1 MADKT
6 LNKEATHLDETTW
19 GHRWGYRDTRFVV
32 NSDGSVKVTG
42 ARYAVSGYDMPGF
55 IPFLEEVLDIKFDL
69 ADVKPERADKP
80 VPPPIV
86 NREFVNALAAAL
98 PAGRTSDDARERLLH
113 SHGQTTVDEIY
124 QVLYTH
130 LDRVVDLVVYPQTH
144 EEAADLVRLAAVW
157 DVCLVP
163 YGGGTSVSAALKL
176 PADETRMIV
185 SVDMRRMDAIEWIDR
200 ENMRACVQAGIT
212 GAHLEARLAEVGL
225 TCGHEPDSMELS
237 TLGGWIATNA
247 SGMKKNRYGNIEDI
261 VENVTLV
268 TPEGV
273 IEQLTNMPRVSMGIE
288 PQWLAFGSEGNLG
301 LITRAV
307 IRVHDLPAVKEY
319 GSYVFPDFTT
329 GTAFLYDLERAGAL
343 PASIRLVDNVQFR
356 FGQALKGWPTAQ
368 EKLMSRVQ
376 QTFLESIKGFDLR
389 QISAATV
396 VMEGSAA
403 EVAYQKAE
411 IRRVAAAHGGVS
423 GGAHNGQRGYML
435 TYAIAYIRDF
445 LTDYHIIGE
454 TYETT
459 VPWSRIHE
467 VIAAVEQRSREMHR
481 EFGLPGQS
489 YVSPRIT
496 QLYHTGVCI
505 YFTHGFSARGV
516 EHPDRAFAAIEHA
529 MRETIMA
536 HGGSISHHHGVGKL
550 RRDFIPQT
558 LTPAAMELLRE
569 VKDAADPTN
578 VFGIGNNI
586 FAMGE
591 RETTDFTDD
600 TD

>member
-6 LNKEATHLDETTW
+6 LNKTASTDETTW
-19 GHRWGYRDTRFVV
+19 GHRWGYRDTHFVV
-32 NSDGSVKVTG
+32 NPDGSVKVTG
-42 ARYAVSGYDMPGF
+42 DRYAVSGYDMPGF
-55 IPFLEEVLDIKFDL
+55 IPFLEETLDIKLDL
-69 ADVKPERADKP
+69 NDIKPERADKP
-80 VPPPIV
+80 VPPPVV
-86 NREFVNALAAAL
+86 NAAFVSALAAAL
-98 PAGRTSDDARERLLH
+98 PAGRTSDDPRERLIH

-124 QVLYTH
+124 QVLYAH
-130 LDRVVDLVVYPQTH
+130 LDRVVDLIVYPETH
-144 EEAADLVRLAAVW
+144 EEAAALVALAATHG
-157 DVCLVP
+157 VCLVP
-163 YGGGTSVSAALKL
+163 FGGGTSVSAALKL
-176 PADETRMIV
+176 PPGETRMIV

-212 GAHLEARLAEVGL
+212 GKHLEERLAAEGL
-225 TCGHEPDSMELS
+225 TCGHEPDSVELS

-261 VENVTLV
+261 VENVTMV

-273 IEQLTNMPRVSMGIE
+273 IEHLADMPRVSMGVE
-288 PQWLAFGSEGNLG
+288 PRRLAFGSEGNLG

-307 IRVHDLPAVKEY
+307 IRVHKLPEVKEY
-319 GSYVFPDFTT
+319 GSYVFRDFKT
-329 GTAFLYDLERAGAL
+329 GTAFLYDLMQTGVL

-356 FGQALKGWPTAQ
+356 FGQALKARPTGQ

-376 QTFLESIKGFDLR
+376 QTFLESVKGFDLR
-389 QISAATV
+389 QMSAATV

-403 EVAYQKAE
+403 EVEFQKAE
-411 IRRVAAAHGGVS
+411 IKRVAARHGGVS
-423 GGAHNGQRGYML
+423 GGSHNGRRGYML

-459 VPWSRIHE
+459 VPWSRVHE
-467 VIAAVEQRSREMHR
+467 VIEAVEKRSIEMHR
-481 EFGLPGQS
+481 EFGLPGRS

-505 YFTHGFSARGV
+505 YFTHGFSTRGV
-516 EHPDRAFAAIEHA
+516 ADPDRAFAAIEHE

-550 RRDFIPQT
+550 RRDFVPRT
-558 LTPAAMELLRE
+558 MTPAAIEMLRE
-569 VKDAADPTN
+569 MKTAADPTN
-578 VFGIGNNI
+578 VFGIANNV
-586 FAMGE
+586 FAE
-591 RETTDFTDD
+591 
-600 TD
+600 

>member
-1 MADKT
+1 MADKS
-6 LNKEATHLDETTW
+6 LNKSANLDETTW

-32 NSDGSVKVTG
+32 NPDGTVKVTG
-42 ARYAVSGYDMPGF
+42 DRYAVSGYDMPGF
-55 IPFLEEVLDIKFDL
+55 FPFLEETLAIKLDLSDI
-69 ADVKPERADKP
+69 KPERADKP
-80 VPPPIV
+80 VPAPNV
-86 NREFVNALAAAL
+86 NDAFAAAVAAAL
-98 PAGRTSDDARERLLH
+98 PADRISDDPRERLLH

-130 LDRVVDLVVYPQTH
+130 LKRVVDLVVWPETH
-144 EEAADLVRLAAVW
+144 DEAAALVRLAAEH

-176 PADETRMIV
+176 PKNETRMIV

-212 GAHLEARLAEVGL
+212 GSHLEERLAEQGF
-225 TCGHEPDSMELS
+225 TCGHEPDSVELS

-261 VENVTLV
+261 VENVTMV
-268 TPEGV
+268 TPEGI
-273 IEQLTNMPRVSMGIE
+273 IEHLTAMPRVSMGVE
-288 PQWLAFGSEGNLG
+288 PRHFAFGSEGNLG

-307 IRVHDLPAVKEY
+307 IRIHALPEVKEY
-319 GSYVFPDFTT
+319 GSYVFRDFKT
-329 GTAFLYDLERAGAL
+329 GTAFMYDLMRAGVL

-356 FGQALKGWPTAQ
+356 FGQALKARPTGQ
-368 EKLMSRVQ
+368 EKLMSRIQ
-376 QTFLESIKGFDLR
+376 QTFLESVKGFDLR
-389 QISAATV
+389 QMSAATV

-403 EVAYQKAE
+403 EVEFQKSE
-411 IRRVAAAHGGVS
+411 IKRIAALHGGVS

-459 VPWSRIHE
+459 VPWSQIHE
-467 VIAAVEQRSREMHR
+467 VIEAVEKRSTEMHR
-481 EFGLPGQS
+481 EFGLPGRS

-516 EHPDRAFAAIEHA
+516 ENPDRVFAAIEHE

-550 RRDFIPQT
+550 RRDFVAQT
-558 LTPAAMELLRE
+558 LTPTAIEVLRE
-569 VKDAADPTN
+569 MKSASDPTN
-578 VFGIGNNI
+578 VFGIANNI
-586 FAMGE
+586 FALE
-591 RETTDFTDD
+591 E
-600 TD
+600 

>member
-6 LNKEATHLDETTW
+6 LNKTASTDETTW
-19 GHRWGYRDTRFVV
+19 GHRWGYRDTHFVV
-32 NSDGSVKVTG
+32 NPDGSVKVTG
-42 ARYAVSGYDMPGF
+42 DRYAVSGYDMPGF
-55 IPFLEEVLDIKFDL
+55 IPFLEETLDIKLDL
-69 ADVKPERADKP
+69 NDIKPERADKP
-80 VPPPIV
+80 VPPPVV
-86 NREFVNALAAAL
+86 NAAFVSALAAAL
-98 PAGRTSDDARERLLH
+98 PAGRTSDDPRERLIH

-124 QVLYTH
+124 QVLYAH
-130 LDRVVDLVVYPQTH
+130 LDRVVDLIVYPETH
-144 EEAADLVRLAAVW
+144 EEAAAVVALAATH

-163 YGGGTSVSAALKL
+163 FGGGTSVSAALKL
-176 PADETRMIV
+176 PPGETRMIV

-212 GAHLEARLAEVGL
+212 GKHLEERLAAEGL
-225 TCGHEPDSMELS
+225 TCGHEPDSVELS

-261 VENVTLV
+261 VENVTMV
-268 TPEGV
+268 TTEGV
-273 IEQLTNMPRVSMGIE
+273 IEHLADMPRVSMGVE
-288 PQWLAFGSEGNLG
+288 PRRLAFGSEGNLG

-307 IRVHDLPAVKEY
+307 IRVHKLPEVKEY
-319 GSYVFPDFTT
+319 GSYVFRDFKT
-329 GTAFLYDLERAGAL
+329 GTAFLYDLMQTGVL

-356 FGQALKGWPTAQ
+356 FGQALKARPTGQ

-376 QTFLESIKGFDLR
+376 QTFLESVKGFDLR
-389 QISAATV
+389 QMSAATV

-403 EVAYQKAE
+403 EVEFQKAE
-411 IRRVAAAHGGVS
+411 IKRVAARHGGVS
-423 GGAHNGQRGYML
+423 GGSHNGRRGYML

-459 VPWSRIHE
+459 VPWSRVHE
-467 VIAAVEQRSREMHR
+467 VIEAVEKRSIEMHR
-481 EFGLPGQS
+481 EFGLPGRS

-505 YFTHGFSARGV
+505 YFTHGFSTRGV
-516 EHPDRAFAAIEHA
+516 ADPDRAFAAIEHE

-550 RRDFIPQT
+550 RRDFVPRT
-558 LTPAAMELLRE
+558 MTPAAIEMLRE
-569 VKDAADPTN
+569 MKTAADPTN
-578 VFGIGNNI
+578 VFGIANNV
-586 FAMGE
+586 FAE
-591 RETTDFTDD
+591 
-600 TD
+600 

>member
-6 LNKEATHLDETTW
+6 LNKSASLDEATW
-19 GHRWGYRDTRFVV
+19 GHRWGYTDTRFVV
-32 NSDGSVKVTG
+32 NPDLTVKVTG
-42 ARYAVSGYDMPGF
+42 NRYAVSGYDMPGF
-55 IPFLEEVLDIKFDL
+55 IPFLEEVLDIQFDL
-69 ADVKPERADKP
+69 TDVKPERADKP
-80 VPPPIV
+80 VPPPVV
-86 NREFVNALAAAL
+86 NAAFTAALAAAL
-98 PAGRTSDDARERLLH
+98 PADRRSDDPRERLLH

-130 LDRVVDLVVYPQTH
+130 LDRVVDLVVWPETH
-144 EEAADLVRLAAVW
+144 EEAAALVRLAAEH
-157 DVCLVP
+157 DICLVP

-176 PADETRMIV
+176 PAGETRLIV
-185 SVDMRRMDAIEWIDR
+185 SIDMRRMDAIEWIDR

-212 GAHLEARLAEVGL
+212 GKHLEERLAEQGL
-225 TCGHEPDSMELS
+225 TCGHEPDSIELS

-247 SGMKKNRYGNIEDI
+247 SGMKKNRYGNIEDV

-268 TPEGV
+268 TSEGV
-273 IEQLTNMPRVSMGIE
+273 VENLSNMPRVSMGVE
-288 PQWLAFGSEGNLG
+288 PVRLAFGSEGNLG

-307 IRVHDLPAVKEY
+307 IRIHALPEVKEY
-319 GSYVFPDFTT
+319 GSWVFRDFKT
-329 GTAFLYDLERAGAL
+329 GTAFLYDLARTGAL

-356 FGQALKGWPTAQ
+356 FGQALKARPTGR

-376 QTFLESIKGFDLR
+376 QTFLGSIKGFDLR
-389 QISAATV
+389 QMSAATV

-403 EVAYQKAE
+403 EVEYQKAE
-411 IRRVAAAHGGVS
+411 IKRVATRHGGVS
-423 GGAHNGQRGYML
+423 GGSHNGQRGYML

-459 VPWSRIHE
+459 VPWDRIDD
-467 VIAAVEQRSREMHR
+467 VITAVEKRATEMHR
-481 EFGLPGQS
+481 EFGLPGKS

-516 EHPDRAFAAIEHA
+516 GKPDPAFAAIERA

-536 HGGSISHHHGVGKL
+536 NGGSISHHHGVGKL
-550 RRDFIPQT
+550 RRDFMDQTIP
-558 LTPAAMELLRE
+558 PAAADMLRE
-569 VKDAADPTN
+569 IKAAADPTN
-578 VFGIGNNI
+578 VFGIGNNV
-586 FAMGE
+586 FSLEPQAE
-591 RETTDFTDD
+591 L
-600 TD
+600 

>member
-1 MADKT
+1 MADKS
-6 LNKEATHLDETTW
+6 LNKPASLDEAIW
-19 GHRWGYRDTRFVV
+19 GHRWGYRDTYFVV
-32 NSDGSVKVTG
+32 NPDGSVRVTG
-42 ARYAVSGYDMPGF
+42 DRYAVSGYDMPGF
-55 IPFLEEVLDIKFDL
+55 IPFLEDTLAIKFDL
-69 ADVKPERADKP
+69 NDTKPERADKP
-80 VPPPIV
+80 VPPPVV
-86 NREFVNALAAAL
+86 NAAFVAALAAELA
-98 PAGRTSDDARERLLH
+98 AGRSSDDPRERLLH
-113 SHGQTTVDEIY
+113 SHGQTTVDEVY

-130 LDRVVDLVVYPQTH
+130 LDRVADLVVWPETH
-144 EEAADLVRLAAVW
+144 EEAAALVRLAAEY

-212 GAHLEARLAEVGL
+212 GKHLEERLAAQGL
-225 TCGHEPDSMELS
+225 TCGHEPDSVELS

-273 IEQLTNMPRVSMGIE
+273 VEHLSNMPRVSMGVE
-288 PQWLAFGSEGNLG
+288 PVRLAFGSEGNLG

-307 IRVHDLPAVKEY
+307 LKIHALPEVKEY
-319 GSYVFPDFTT
+319 GSYVFRDFET
-329 GTAFLYDLERAGAL
+329 GTAFLYDLMRTGAL

-356 FGQALKGWPTAQ
+356 FGQALKARPTGQ
-368 EKLMSRVQ
+368 EKLMSRIQ
-376 QTFLESIKGFDLR
+376 QTVLESVKGFDLR
-389 QISAATV
+389 QMSAATV

-411 IRRVAAAHGGVS
+411 IKRIAARHGGVS
-423 GGAHNGQRGYML
+423 GGSHNGQRGYML

-459 VPWSRIHE
+459 VPWDRIHD
-467 VIAAVEQRSREMHR
+467 VISAVEKRATEMHR
-481 EFGLPGQS
+481 EFGLPGKS

-505 YFTHGFSARGV
+505 YFTHGFSTRGV
-516 EHPDRAFAAIEHA
+516 ENPDRAFAAIEHA

-536 HGGSISHHHGVGKL
+536 NGGSISHHHGVGKL
-550 RRDFIPQT
+550 RRDFVPQT
-558 LTPAAMELLRE
+558 LTPAAVDLLRE
-569 VKDAADPTN
+569 VKAAADPGN
-578 VFGIGNNI
+578 VFGIGNNV
-586 FAMGE
+586 FAMEKE
-591 RETTDFTDD
+591 RDI
-600 TD
+600 

>member
-1 MADKT
+1 MADKS
-6 LNKEATHLDETTW
+6 LNKSASLDEAIW
-19 GHRWGYRDTRFVV
+19 GHRWGYRDTYFVV
-32 NSDGSVKVTG
+32 NPDGSVRVTG
-42 ARYAVSGYDMPGF
+42 DRYAVSGYDMPGF
-55 IPFLEEVLDIKFDL
+55 IPFLEDTLAIKFDL
-69 ADVKPERADKP
+69 NDTKPELADKP
-80 VPPPIV
+80 VPPPVV
-86 NREFVNALAAAL
+86 NAAFAAALAAEL
-98 PAGRTSDDARERLLH
+98 PAGRSSDDPRERLLH
-113 SHGQTTVDEIY
+113 SHGQTTVDEVY

-130 LDRVVDLVVYPQTH
+130 LDRVADLVVWPETH
-144 EEAADLVRLAAVW
+144 EEAAALVRLAAEY

-212 GAHLEARLAEVGL
+212 GKHLEERLAAQGL
-225 TCGHEPDSMELS
+225 TCGHEPDSVELS

-273 IEQLTNMPRVSMGIE
+273 VEHLSNMPRVSMGVE
-288 PQWLAFGSEGNLG
+288 PVRLAFGSEGNLG

-307 IRVHDLPAVKEY
+307 LKIHALPEVKEY
-319 GSYVFPDFTT
+319 GSYVFRDFET
-329 GTAFLYDLERAGAL
+329 GTAFLYDLMRTGAL

-356 FGQALKGWPTAQ
+356 FGQALKARPTGQ
-368 EKLMSRVQ
+368 EKLMSRIQ
-376 QTFLESIKGFDLR
+376 QTVLESVKGFDLR
-389 QISAATV
+389 QMSAATV

-411 IRRVAAAHGGVS
+411 IKRIAARHGGVS
-423 GGAHNGQRGYML
+423 GGSHNGQRGYML

-459 VPWSRIHE
+459 VPWDRIHD
-467 VIAAVEQRSREMHR
+467 VISAVEKRATEMHR
-481 EFGLPGQS
+481 EFGLPGKS

-505 YFTHGFSARGV
+505 YFTHGFSTRGV
-516 EHPDRAFAAIEHA
+516 ENPDRAFAAIEHA

-536 HGGSISHHHGVGKL
+536 NGGSISHHHGVGKL
-550 RRDFIPQT
+550 RRDFVPQT
-558 LTPAAMELLRE
+558 LTPAAVDLLRE
-569 VKDAADPTN
+569 VKAAADPGN
-578 VFGIGNNI
+578 VFGIGNNV
-586 FAMGE
+586 FAMEKE
-591 RETTDFTDD
+591 RDI
-600 TD
+600 

>member
-6 LNKEATHLDETTW
+6 LNKSASLDEATW
-19 GHRWGYRDTRFVV
+19 GHRWGYRDTHFVV
-32 NSDGSVKVTG
+32 NSDGSVRVTG
-42 ARYAVSGYDMPGF
+42 DRYAVSGYDMPGF
-55 IPFLEEVLDIKFDL
+55 IPFLEETLAIKFDL

-80 VPPPIV
+80 VPPPVV
-86 NREFVNALAAAL
+86 NAVFTAALAAAL
-98 PAGRTSDDARERLLH
+98 PADRRSDDPRERLLH

-130 LDRVVDLVVYPQTH
+130 LDRVVDLVVWPETH
-144 EEAADLVRLAAVW
+144 EEAAALVRLAAEH
-157 DVCLVP
+157 DICLVP

-176 PADETRMIV
+176 PAGETRLIV
-185 SVDMRRMDAIEWIDR
+185 SIDMRRMDAIEWIDR

-212 GAHLEARLAEVGL
+212 GKHLEERLAEQGL
-225 TCGHEPDSMELS
+225 TCGHEPDSIELS

-247 SGMKKNRYGNIEDI
+247 SGMKKNRYGNIEDV

-268 TPEGV
+268 TSEGV
-273 IEQLTNMPRVSMGIE
+273 VENLSNMPRVSMGVE
-288 PQWLAFGSEGNLG
+288 PVRLAFGSEGNLG

-307 IRVHDLPAVKEY
+307 IRIHALPEVKEY
-319 GSYVFPDFTT
+319 GSWVFRDFKT
-329 GTAFLYDLERAGAL
+329 GTAFLYDLARTGAL

-356 FGQALKGWPTAQ
+356 FGQALKARPTGR

-376 QTFLESIKGFDLR
+376 QTFLGSIKGFDLR
-389 QISAATV
+389 QMSAATV

-403 EVAYQKAE
+403 EVEYQKAE
-411 IRRVAAAHGGVS
+411 IKRVATRHGGVS
-423 GGAHNGQRGYML
+423 GGSHNGQRGYML

-459 VPWSRIHE
+459 VPWDRIDD
-467 VIAAVEQRSREMHR
+467 VITAVEKRATEMHR
-481 EFGLPGQS
+481 EFGLPGKS

-516 EHPDRAFAAIEHA
+516 ENPDRAFAAIEHA

-536 HGGSISHHHGVGKL
+536 NGGSISHHHGVGKL

-558 LTPAAMELLRE
+558 LTPAAVDLLRD
-569 VKDAADPTN
+569 VKAAADPGN
-578 VFGIGNNI
+578 VFGIANNI
-586 FAMGE
+586 FALE
-591 RETTDFTDD
+591 KES
-600 TD
+600 

>member
-6 LNKEATHLDETTW
+6 LNKTASTDETTW
-19 GHRWGYRDTRFVV
+19 GHRWGYRDTHFVV
-32 NSDGSVKVTG
+32 NPDGSVKVTG
-42 ARYAVSGYDMPGF
+42 DRYAVSGYDMPGF
-55 IPFLEEVLDIKFDL
+55 IPFLEETLDIKLDL
-69 ADVKPERADKP
+69 NDIKPERADKP
-80 VPPPIV
+80 VPPPVV
-86 NREFVNALAAAL
+86 NAAFVSALAAAL
-98 PAGRTSDDARERLLH
+98 PAGRTSDDPRERLIH

-124 QVLYTH
+124 QVLYAH
-130 LDRVVDLVVYPQTH
+130 LDRVVDLIVYPETH
-144 EEAADLVRLAAVW
+144 EEAAALVALAATHG
-157 DVCLVP
+157 VCLVP
-163 YGGGTSVSAALKL
+163 FGGGTSVSAALKL
-176 PADETRMIV
+176 PPGETRMIV

-212 GAHLEARLAEVGL
+212 GKHLEERLAAEGL
-225 TCGHEPDSMELS
+225 TCGHEPDSVELS

-261 VENVTLV
+261 VENVTMV

-273 IEQLTNMPRVSMGIE
+273 IEHLADMPRVSMGVE
-288 PQWLAFGSEGNLG
+288 PRRLAFGSEGNLG

-307 IRVHDLPAVKEY
+307 IRVHKLPEVKEY
-319 GSYVFPDFTT
+319 GSYVFRDFKA
-329 GTAFLYDLERAGAL
+329 GTAFLYDLMQTGVL

-356 FGQALKGWPTAQ
+356 FGQALKARPTGQ

-376 QTFLESIKGFDLR
+376 QTFLESVKGFDLR
-389 QISAATV
+389 QMSAATV

-403 EVAYQKAE
+403 EVEFQKAE
-411 IRRVAAAHGGVS
+411 IKRVAARHGGVS
-423 GGAHNGQRGYML
+423 GGSHNGRRGYML

-459 VPWSRIHE
+459 VPWSRVHE
-467 VIAAVEQRSREMHR
+467 VIEAVEKRSIEMHR
-481 EFGLPGQS
+481 EFGLPGRS

-505 YFTHGFSARGV
+505 YFTHGFSTRGV
-516 EHPDRAFAAIEHA
+516 ADPDRAFAAIEHE

-550 RRDFIPQT
+550 RRDFVPRT
-558 LTPAAMELLRE
+558 MTPAAIEMLRE
-569 VKDAADPTN
+569 MKTAADPTN
-578 VFGIGNNI
+578 VFGIANNV
-586 FAMGE
+586 FAE
-591 RETTDFTDD
+591 
-600 TD
+600 

>member
-6 LNKEATHLDETTW
+6 LNKTASTDETTW
-19 GHRWGYRDTRFVV
+19 GHRWGYRDTHFVV
-32 NSDGSVKVTG
+32 NPDGSVKVTG
-42 ARYAVSGYDMPGF
+42 DRYAVSGYDMPGF
-55 IPFLEEVLDIKFDL
+55 IPFLEETLDIKLDL
-69 ADVKPERADKP
+69 NDIKPERADKP
-80 VPPPIV
+80 VPPPVV
-86 NREFVNALAAAL
+86 NAAFVSALAAAL
-98 PAGRTSDDARERLLH
+98 PAGRTSDDPRERLIH

-124 QVLYTH
+124 QVLYAH
-130 LDRVVDLVVYPQTH
+130 LDRVVDLIVYPETH
-144 EEAADLVRLAAVW
+144 EEAAAVVALAATH

-163 YGGGTSVSAALKL
+163 FGGGTSVSAALKL
-176 PADETRMIV
+176 PPGETRMIV

-212 GAHLEARLAEVGL
+212 GKHLEERLAAEGL
-225 TCGHEPDSMELS
+225 TCGHEPDSVELS

-261 VENVTLV
+261 VENVTMV

-273 IEQLTNMPRVSMGIE
+273 IEHLADMPRVSMGVE
-288 PQWLAFGSEGNLG
+288 PRRLAFGSEGNLG

-307 IRVHDLPAVKEY
+307 IRVHKLPEVKEY
-319 GSYVFPDFTT
+319 GSYVFRDFKT
-329 GTAFLYDLERAGAL
+329 GTAFLYDLMQTGVL

-356 FGQALKGWPTAQ
+356 FGQALKARPTGQ

-376 QTFLESIKGFDLR
+376 QTFLESVKGFDLR
-389 QISAATV
+389 QMSAATV

-403 EVAYQKAE
+403 EVEFQKAE
-411 IRRVAAAHGGVS
+411 IKRVAARHGGVS
-423 GGAHNGQRGYML
+423 GGSHNGRRGYML

-459 VPWSRIHE
+459 VPWSRVHE
-467 VIAAVEQRSREMHR
+467 VIEAVEKRSIEMHR
-481 EFGLPGQS
+481 EFGLPGRS

-505 YFTHGFSARGV
+505 YFTHGFSTRGV
-516 EHPDRAFAAIEHA
+516 ADPDRAFAAIEHE

-550 RRDFIPQT
+550 RRDFVPRT
-558 LTPAAMELLRE
+558 MTPAAIEMLRE
-569 VKDAADPTN
+569 MKTAADPTN
-578 VFGIGNNI
+578 VFGIANNV
-586 FAMGE
+586 FAE
-591 RETTDFTDD
+591 
-600 TD
+600 

>member
-6 LNKEATHLDETTW
+6 LNKSASLDEATW
-19 GHRWGYRDTRFVV
+19 GHRWGYRDTHFVV
-32 NSDGSVKVTG
+32 NSDGSVRVTG
-42 ARYAVSGYDMPGF
+42 DRYAVSGYDMPGF
-55 IPFLEEVLDIKFDL
+55 IPFLEETLAIKFDL
-69 ADVKPERADKP
+69 TDVKPERADKP
-80 VPPPIV
+80 VPPPVV
-86 NREFVNALAAAL
+86 NAAFTAALAAAL
-98 PAGRTSDDARERLLH
+98 PADRRSDDPRERLLH

-130 LDRVVDLVVYPQTH
+130 LDRVVDLVVWPETH
-144 EEAADLVRLAAVW
+144 EEAAALVRLAAEH
-157 DVCLVP
+157 DICLVP

-176 PADETRMIV
+176 PAGETRLIV
-185 SVDMRRMDAIEWIDR
+185 SIDMRRMDAIEWIDR

-212 GAHLEARLAEVGL
+212 GKHLEERLAEQGL
-225 TCGHEPDSMELS
+225 TCGHEPDSIELS

-247 SGMKKNRYGNIEDI
+247 SGMKKNRYGNIEDV

-268 TPEGV
+268 TSEGV
-273 IEQLTNMPRVSMGIE
+273 VENLSNMPRVSMGVE
-288 PQWLAFGSEGNLG
+288 PVRLAFGSEGNLG

-307 IRVHDLPAVKEY
+307 IRIHALPEVKEY
-319 GSYVFPDFTT
+319 GSWVFRDFKT
-329 GTAFLYDLERAGAL
+329 GTAFLYDLARTGAL

-356 FGQALKGWPTAQ
+356 FGQALKARPTGR

-376 QTFLESIKGFDLR
+376 QTFLGSIKGFDLR
-389 QISAATV
+389 QMSAATV

-403 EVAYQKAE
+403 EVEYQKAE
-411 IRRVAAAHGGVS
+411 IKRVATRHGGVS
-423 GGAHNGQRGYML
+423 GGSHNGQRGYML

-459 VPWSRIHE
+459 VPWDRIDD
-467 VIAAVEQRSREMHR
+467 VITAVEKRATEMHR
-481 EFGLPGQS
+481 EFGLPGKS

-516 EHPDRAFAAIEHA
+516 ETPDRAFAAIEHA

-536 HGGSISHHHGVGKL
+536 NGGSISHHHGVGKL

-558 LTPAAMELLRE
+558 LTPAAVDLLRD
-569 VKDAADPTN
+569 VKAAADPGN
-578 VFGIGNNI
+578 VFGIANNI
-586 FAMGE
+586 FALE
-591 RETTDFTDD
+591 KES
-600 TD
+600 

>member
-6 LNKEATHLDETTW
+6 LNKSASLDEATW
-19 GHRWGYRDTRFVV
+19 GHRWGYRDTHFVV
-32 NSDGSVKVTG
+32 NSDGSVRVTG
-42 ARYAVSGYDMPGF
+42 DRYAVSGYDMPGF
-55 IPFLEEVLDIKFDL
+55 IPFLEETLAIKFDL
-69 ADVKPERADKP
+69 TDVKPERGDKP
-80 VPPPIV
+80 VPPPMV
-86 NREFVNALAAAL
+86 NAAFAAALAAAL
-98 PAGRTSDDARERLLH
+98 PADRRSDDPRERLLH

-130 LDRVVDLVVYPQTH
+130 LHRVVDLVVWPETH
-144 EEAADLVRLAAVW
+144 EEAAALVRLAAEH

-176 PADETRMIV
+176 PADETRLIV

-212 GAHLEARLAEVGL
+212 GKHLEERLAEQGL
-225 TCGHEPDSMELS
+225 TCGHEPDSIELS

-247 SGMKKNRYGNIEDI
+247 SGMKKNRYGNIEDV

-268 TPEGV
+268 TSEGV
-273 IEQLTNMPRVSMGIE
+273 VENLSNMPRVSMGVE
-288 PQWLAFGSEGNLG
+288 PVRLAFGSEGNLG

-307 IRVHDLPAVKEY
+307 IRVHALPEVKEY
-319 GSYVFPDFTT
+319 GSWVFRDFRT
-329 GTAFLYDLERAGAL
+329 GTAFLYDLTRTGAL

-356 FGQALKGWPTAQ
+356 FGQALKARPTGR

-376 QTFLESIKGFDLR
+376 QTVLGSIKGFDLR
-389 QISAATV
+389 QMSAATV

-403 EVAYQKAE
+403 EVEYQKAE
-411 IRRVAAAHGGVS
+411 IKRVATLHGGVS
-423 GGAHNGQRGYML
+423 GGSHNGQRGYML

-459 VPWSRIHE
+459 VPWDRIDD
-467 VIAAVEQRSREMHR
+467 VIAAVEKRATEMHR
-481 EFGLPGQS
+481 ELGLPGKS

-516 EHPDRAFAAIEHA
+516 ADPDQVFAAIEHA

-536 HGGSISHHHGVGKL
+536 NGGSISHHHGVGKL
-550 RRDFIPQT
+550 RRDFVPQT
-558 LTPAAMELLRE
+558 LTPAAIDLLRD
-569 VKDAADPTN
+569 VKAAADPGN
-578 VFGIGNNI
+578 VFGIANNV
-586 FAMGE
+586 FALDE
-591 RETTDFTDD
+591 E
-600 TD
+600 

>member
-1 MADKT
+1 MADKS
-6 LNKEATHLDETTW
+6 LNKSASLDEAIW
-19 GHRWGYRDTRFVV
+19 GHRWGYRDTYFVV
-32 NSDGSVKVTG
+32 NPDGSVRVTG
-42 ARYAVSGYDMPGF
+42 DRYAVSGYDMPGF
-55 IPFLEEVLDIKFDL
+55 IPFLEDTLAIKFDL
-69 ADVKPERADKP
+69 NDTKPERADKP
-80 VPPPIV
+80 VPPPVV
-86 NREFVNALAAAL
+86 NAAFVAALAAEL
-98 PAGRTSDDARERLLH
+98 PAGHSSDDPRERLLH
-113 SHGQTTVDEIY
+113 SHGQTTVDEVY

-130 LDRVVDLVVYPQTH
+130 LDRVADLVVWPETH
-144 EEAADLVRLAAVW
+144 EEAAALVRLAAEY

-212 GAHLEARLAEVGL
+212 GKHLEERLAAQGL
-225 TCGHEPDSMELS
+225 TCGHEPDSVELS

-261 VENVTLV
+261 VENVTMV

-273 IEQLTNMPRVSMGIE
+273 VEHLSNMPRVSMGVE
-288 PQWLAFGSEGNLG
+288 PVRLAFGSEGNLG

-307 IRVHDLPAVKEY
+307 LKIHALPEVKEY
-319 GSYVFPDFTT
+319 GSYVFRDFET
-329 GTAFLYDLERAGAL
+329 GTAFLYDLMRTGAL

-356 FGQALKGWPTAQ
+356 FGQALKARPTGQ
-368 EKLMSRVQ
+368 EKLMSRIQ
-376 QTFLESIKGFDLR
+376 QTVLESVKGFDLR
-389 QISAATV
+389 QMSAATV

-411 IRRVAAAHGGVS
+411 IKRIAARHGGVS
-423 GGAHNGQRGYML
+423 GGSHNGQRGYML

-459 VPWSRIHE
+459 VPWDRIHD
-467 VIAAVEQRSREMHR
+467 VISAVEKRATEMHR
-481 EFGLPGQS
+481 EFGLPGKS

-505 YFTHGFSARGV
+505 YFTHGFSTRGV
-516 EHPDRAFAAIEHA
+516 ENPDRAFAAIEHA

-536 HGGSISHHHGVGKL
+536 NGGSISHHHGVGKL
-550 RRDFIPQT
+550 RRDFVPQT
-558 LTPAAMELLRE
+558 LTPAAVDLLRE
-569 VKDAADPTN
+569 VKAAADPGN
-578 VFGIGNNI
+578 VFGIGNNV
-586 FAMGE
+586 FAMEKE
-591 RETTDFTDD
+591 RDI
-600 TD
+600 

>member
-1 MADKT
+1 MADKS
-6 LNKEATHLDETTW
+6 LNKSASLDEAIW
-19 GHRWGYRDTRFVV
+19 GHRWGYRDTYFVV
-32 NSDGSVKVTG
+32 NPDGSVRVTG
-42 ARYAVSGYDMPGF
+42 DRYAVSGYDMPGF
-55 IPFLEEVLDIKFDL
+55 IPFLEDTLAIKFDL
-69 ADVKPERADKP
+69 NDTKPERADKP
-80 VPPPIV
+80 VPPPVV
-86 NREFVNALAAAL
+86 NAAFVAALAAELA
-98 PAGRTSDDARERLLH
+98 AGRSSDDPRERLLH
-113 SHGQTTVDEIY
+113 SHGQTTVDEVY

-130 LDRVVDLVVYPQTH
+130 LDRVADLVVWPETH
-144 EEAADLVRLAAVW
+144 EEAAALVRLAAEY

-212 GAHLEARLAEVGL
+212 GKHLEERLAAQGL
-225 TCGHEPDSMELS
+225 TCGHEPDSVELS

-273 IEQLTNMPRVSMGIE
+273 VEHLSNMPRVSMGVE
-288 PQWLAFGSEGNLG
+288 PVRLAFGSEGNLG

-307 IRVHDLPAVKEY
+307 LKIHALPEVKEY
-319 GSYVFPDFTT
+319 GSYVFRDFET
-329 GTAFLYDLERAGAL
+329 GTAFLYDLMRTGAL

-356 FGQALKGWPTAQ
+356 FGQALKARPTGQ
-368 EKLMSRVQ
+368 EKLMSRIQ
-376 QTFLESIKGFDLR
+376 QTVLESVKGFDLR
-389 QISAATV
+389 QMSAATV

-411 IRRVAAAHGGVS
+411 IKRIAARHGGVS
-423 GGAHNGQRGYML
+423 GGSHNGQRGYML

-459 VPWSRIHE
+459 VPWDRIHD
-467 VIAAVEQRSREMHR
+467 VISAVEKRATEMHR
-481 EFGLPGQS
+481 EFGLPGKS

-505 YFTHGFSARGV
+505 YFTHGFSTRGV
-516 EHPDRAFAAIEHA
+516 ENPDRAFAAIEHA

-536 HGGSISHHHGVGKL
+536 NGGSISHHHGVGKL
-550 RRDFIPQT
+550 RRDFVPQT
-558 LTPAAMELLRE
+558 LTPAAVDLLRE
-569 VKDAADPTN
+569 VKAAADPGN
-578 VFGIGNNI
+578 VFGIGNNV
-586 FAMGE
+586 FAMEKE
-591 RETTDFTDD
+591 RDI
-600 TD
+600 

>member
-6 LNKEATHLDETTW
+6 LNKTASTDETTW
-19 GHRWGYRDTRFVV
+19 GHRWGYRDTHFVV
-32 NSDGSVKVTG
+32 NPDGSVKVTG
-42 ARYAVSGYDMPGF
+42 DRYAVSGYDMPGF
-55 IPFLEEVLDIKFDL
+55 IPFLEETLDIKLDL
-69 ADVKPERADKP
+69 NDIKPERADKP
-80 VPPPIV
+80 VPPPVV
-86 NREFVNALAAAL
+86 NAAFVSALAAAL
-98 PAGRTSDDARERLLH
+98 PAGRTSDDPRERLIH

-124 QVLYTH
+124 QVLYAH
-130 LDRVVDLVVYPQTH
+130 LDRVVDLIVYPETH
-144 EEAADLVRLAAVW
+144 EEAAAVVALAATH

-163 YGGGTSVSAALKL
+163 FGGGTSVSAALKL
-176 PADETRMIV
+176 PPGETRMIV

-212 GAHLEARLAEVGL
+212 GKHLEERLAAEGL
-225 TCGHEPDSMELS
+225 TCGHEPDSVELS

-261 VENVTLV
+261 VENVTMV

-273 IEQLTNMPRVSMGIE
+273 IEHLADMPRVSMGVE
-288 PQWLAFGSEGNLG
+288 PRRLAFGSEGNLG

-307 IRVHDLPAVKEY
+307 IRVHKLPEVKEY
-319 GSYVFPDFTT
+319 GSYVFRDFKT
-329 GTAFLYDLERAGAL
+329 GTAFLYDLMQTGVL

-356 FGQALKGWPTAQ
+356 FGQALKARPTGQ
-368 EKLMSRVQ
+368 EKLMSRIQ
-376 QTFLESIKGFDLR
+376 QTVLESVKGFDLR
-389 QISAATV
+389 QMSAATV

-403 EVAYQKAE
+403 EVEFQKAE
-411 IRRVAAAHGGVS
+411 IKRVAARHGGVS
-423 GGAHNGQRGYML
+423 GGSHNGRRGYML

-459 VPWSRIHE
+459 VPWSRVHE
-467 VIAAVEQRSREMHR
+467 VIEAVEKRSIEMHR
-481 EFGLPGQS
+481 EFGLPGRS

-505 YFTHGFSARGV
+505 YFTHGFSTRGV
-516 EHPDRAFAAIEHA
+516 ANPDRAFAAIEHE

-550 RRDFIPQT
+550 RRDFVPRT
-558 LTPAAMELLRE
+558 MTPAAIEMLRE
-569 VKDAADPTN
+569 MKTAADPTN
-578 VFGIGNNI
+578 VFGIANNV
-586 FAMGE
+586 FAE
-591 RETTDFTDD
+591 
-600 TD
+600 

>member
-1 MADKT
+1 MADKS
-6 LNKEATHLDETTW
+6 LNKSADLDETTW

-32 NSDGSVKVTG
+32 NADGSVKVTG
-42 ARYAVSGYDMPGF
+42 DRYAVSGYDMPGF
-55 IPFLEEVLDIKFDL
+55 IPFLEETLDIKLDF
-69 ADVKPERADKP
+69 ADIKPERADKP
-80 VPPPIV
+80 VPDPNV
-86 NREFVNALAAAL
+86 NAAFAAALAAVL
-98 PAGRTSDDARERLLH
+98 PADRMSADPRERLLH

-130 LDRVVDLVVYPQTH
+130 LNRVVDLVVWPQTH
-144 EEAADLVRLAAVW
+144 DEAAALVRLAAEH

-176 PADETRMIV
+176 PADETRLIV
-185 SVDMRRMDAIEWIDR
+185 SVDMRRLDAIEWIDR

-212 GAHLEARLAEVGL
+212 GSHLEARLAEQGL
-225 TCGHEPDSMELS
+225 TCGHEPDSVELS

-247 SGMKKNRYGNIEDI
+247 SGMKKNRYGNIEDV
-261 VENVTLV
+261 VENVTMV
-268 TPEGV
+268 TPQGV
-273 IEQLTNMPRVSMGIE
+273 IEHLTNMPRVSMGVE
-288 PQWLAFGSEGNLG
+288 PRHLAFGSEGNLG

-307 IRVHDLPAVKEY
+307 IRIHELPEVKEY
-319 GSYVFPDFTT
+319 GSYVFRDFKT
-329 GTAFLYDLERAGAL
+329 GTAFLYDLSRAGAL

-356 FGQALKGWPTAQ
+356 FGQALKARPTGQ
-368 EKLMSRVQ
+368 QKLMSRVQ

-403 EVAYQKAE
+403 EVEYQKSE
-411 IRRVAAAHGGVS
+411 IKRIAALHGGVS

-459 VPWSRIHE
+459 VPWSKIHE
-467 VIAAVEQRSREMHR
+467 VIEAVEKRSTEMHR
-481 EFGLPGQS
+481 EFGLPGRS

-516 EHPDRAFAAIEHA
+516 ANPDRVFAAIEHA

-550 RRDFIPQT
+550 RRDFIGQT
-558 LTPAAMELLRE
+558 LTPAAIDMLRDM
-569 VKDAADPTN
+569 KTAADPTN
-578 VFGIGNNI
+578 VFGIANNV
-586 FAMGE
+586 FAME
-591 RETTDFTDD
+591 EE
-600 TD
+600 